1 MFDDNGLE
9 YEFDEE
15 LYDLDIM
22 VVMVKIL
29 LSYELLVEY
38 KIELNIGDEEVWVIV
53 GGVCL
58 ESEILSGIELLDE
71 NESKLD
77 IKDEVR
83 VVVEEVFLEIKIL

>member
-38 KIELNIGDEEVWVIV
+38 KIELNIEDEEVWVIV

-77 IKDEVR
+77 IKDKVR

>member
-38 KIELNIGDEEVWVIV
+38 KIELNIEDEEVWVIV

>member
-38 KIELNIGDEEVWVIV
+38 KIELNIEDEEVWVIV

-77 IKDEVR
+77 IKDEVI